1 MSVISSP
8 NPPTWIM
15 VPIPKVRLPRKQK
28 KRIIKVAG
36 RESYREILRH
46 MKMTYA
52 MFGYHKFNIKEIK

>member
-8 NPPTWIM
+8 NPPTWII
-15 VPIPKVRLPRKQK
+15 VPIPKVRLPRKLK

-36 RESYREILRH
+36 RESYREMLRR

-52 MFGYHKFNIKEIK
+52 MFGYHKFNFKEIK